1 MIQFIST
8 GPNGNPGG
16 ESRFP
21 PSCKHGRSGGHTT
34 KLLFFFFFLKKYIFF
49 PKGPW
54 EPVLLLKK
62 IKKSPSGGLRLA
74 KSSGGRISVPDLEPR
89 PGQRIVSLRG
99 SSGVGPHGGE
109 IGFTLYAGG
118 VGGG

>member
-34 KLLFFFFFLKKYIFF
+34 KLSKK
-49 PKGPW
+49 KKKKK
-54 EPVLLLKK
+54 KK
-62 IKKSPSGGLRLA
+62 ITHTKGS
-74 KSSGGRISVPDLEPR
+74 LEQLPALHR
-89 PGQRIVSLRG
+89 RAA
-99 SSGVGPHGGE
+99 GPPTGTDKVE
-109 IGFTLYAGG
+109 
-118 VGGG
+118 